1 MPEKVSQK
9 LEIIASI
16 LVLIVIIEIAH
27 FTVLS
32 SDIVSNINKF
42 FFFGSLGTNWL
53 AILVSLVFLIIVLVY
68 VKRRHVS
75 PLALI
80 FVLTGALTNIIDRFI
95 HGGSVDYIKL
105 MNIPLF
111 NIPDVLIIAG
121 LIIFFFEVAL

>member
-32 SDIVSNINKF
+32 SDLVSNINKF

-80 FVLTGALTNIIDRFI
+80 FVLTGATTNLLDRFI

-111 NIPDVLIIAG
+111 NLPDSLIILG
-121 LIIFFFEVAL
+121 LAIFFFEIAL